1 MSNIKKI
8 LIPGFVPSP
17 TSFGNN
23 EIIINPI
30 DGKLYIRGTDNNTL
44 RVINQNSDK
53 DIPLDG
59 NILINKKIEFKETKN
74 SDSIL
79 FISSSGKQSRIGI
92 GTNDPKSS
100 IDFKTIE
107 DSAIGT
113 EIVLRTAR
121 TNRGAFTGDE
131 GGSINFTIDS
141 GSYANLK
148 TEGSLAKIKTIVN
161 EVGVGGAQGLLAF
174 TLSKGAGGDGIDA
187 FKYGYAIGGEITFAQ
202 IQTGSLL
209 MHDFSG
215 GQPAR
220 LNMNDSNGDTTFEV
234 FKGNITASGDISASG
249 ELYGNQLIIT
259 KNIPKVEL
267 KTTTNNVYSQIDG
280 TSGNIRID
288 VDNGN
293 QSGNSTF
300 GVRIDA
306 AGTNQLSL
314 NTNGEL
320 TLTGGITASGD
331 ISASGDL
338 YGDNLNLAGSVL
350 GNSLTLDSS
359 GDAQIVLDRGSNS
372 DDAEII
378 FKTNNTENWSFGT
391 GQIGGDA
398 SLTMR
403 RNSTN
408 YFQLDEGGN
417 LELLGNI
424 SASGNISCSGDIIG
438 TINGGSF

>member
-8 LIPGFVPSP
+8 LIPGFIPSP
-17 TSFGNN
+17 TAFGNN
-23 EIIINPI
+23 EIVINPI
-30 DGKLYIRGTDNNTL
+30 DGKLYIKGTSNNTL

-53 DIPLDG
+53 DTPLDG
-59 NILINKKIEFKETKN
+59 NILINKKIEFKKTKN
-74 SDSIL
+74 SNSIL

-92 GTNDPKSS
+92 GTTNPQSS
-100 IDFKTIE
+100 IDFKAVE
-107 DSAIGT
+107 DSVTGT

-121 TNRGAFTGDE
+121 SDRGAFTGDE

-141 GSYANLK
+141 GSFKSLK
-148 TEGSLAKIKTIVN
+148 TSGSLAKIKTIVK
-161 EVGVGGAQGLLAF
+161 EIGVGGVQGLLAF
-174 TLSKGAGGDGIDA
+174 EISKGAGPEGHDA
-187 FKYGYAIGGEITFAQ
+187 FKYGYAINGETGFAQ
-202 IQTGSLL
+202 IQTGSLV

-234 FKGNITASGDISASG
+234 FNGNITASGDISASG

-267 KTTTNNVYSQIDG
+267 KTTTNNIYSQIDG

-293 QSGNSTF
+293 QSSNSTF
-300 GVRIDA
+300 GVRID
-306 AGTNQLSL
+306 GMSNQLSL

-331 ISASGDL
+331 ISAS
-338 YGDNLNLAGSVL
+338 N
-350 GNSLTLDSS
+350 
-359 GDAQIVLDRGSNS
+359 
-372 DDAEII
+372 
-378 FKTNNTENWSFGT
+378 
-391 GQIGGDA
+391 
-398 SLTMR
+398 
-403 RNSTN
+403 
-408 YFQLDEGGN
+408 
-417 LELLGNI
+417 
-424 SASGNISCSGDIIG
+424 IIG